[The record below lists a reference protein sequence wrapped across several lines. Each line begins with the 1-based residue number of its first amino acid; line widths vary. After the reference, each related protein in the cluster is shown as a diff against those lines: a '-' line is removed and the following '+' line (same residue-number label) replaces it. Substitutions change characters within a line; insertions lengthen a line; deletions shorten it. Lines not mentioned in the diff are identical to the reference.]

1 MIYSTPQ
8 PSRCPAAAQKRMA
21 QVQDALM
28 QAVLVRWT
36 SGVDAV
42 GDTCEQ
48 VDNLTVTNCEA
59 AIAG

>member
-1 MIYSTPQ
+1 
-8 PSRCPAAAQKRMA
+8 MA